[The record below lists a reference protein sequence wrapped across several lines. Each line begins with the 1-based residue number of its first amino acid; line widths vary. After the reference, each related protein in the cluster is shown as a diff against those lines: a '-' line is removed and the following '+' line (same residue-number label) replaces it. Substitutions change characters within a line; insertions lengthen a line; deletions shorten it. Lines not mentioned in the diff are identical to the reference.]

1 MSPSHSRIQADVT
14 SKESIEKLVEEIS
27 KEEKY
32 INLLSISLD
41 TYSWHAVNAAGIAG
55 PKASPTHTDGISPV
69 IVLTIASNLKE
80 TLWNNED
87 FAGWHDVFETNV
99 AAVYFVTVAFLP
111 LLQQAKKFK
120 PSVVN
125 IASMSG
131 ITKDSQNHF
140 AYKASKGA
148 ATHLVNM
155 MSAEFVDTG
164 IRVNGISPGYFPSEM
179 ISKKESDHRQ
189 KSQLRD
195 EYVQG
200 KGVPAG
206 RLGNELDMGSTIL
219 YLASRAG
226 EYLNGHVIVLDG
238 GWLFKH

>member
-1 MSPSHSRIQADVT
+1 MARRI
-14 SKESIEKLVEEIS
+14 
-27 KEEKY
+27 
-32 INLLSISLD
+32 
-41 TYSWHAVNAAGIAG
+41 
-55 PKASPTHTDGISPV
+55 
-69 IVLTIASNLKE
+69 
-80 TLWNNED
+80 
-87 FAGWHDVFETNV
+87 ETNV

-200 KGVPAG
+200 KGCLLDDWGMSWIWEVRYCIWRVG
-206 RLGNELDMGSTIL
+206 RENT
-219 YLASRAG
+219 
-226 EYLNGHVIVLDG
+226 
-238 GWLFKH
+238 

>member
-1 MSPSHSRIQADVT
+1 
-14 SKESIEKLVEEIS
+14 
-27 KEEKY
+27 
-32 INLLSISLD
+32 
-41 TYSWHAVNAAGIAG
+41 
-55 PKASPTHTDGISPV
+55 
-69 IVLTIASNLKE
+69 LKE

-111 LLQQAKKFK
+111 LLQQAKNFK

-140 AYKASKGA
+140 AYNASKGA

-179 ISKKESDHRQ
+179 TSKEESDHRQ
-189 KSQLRD
+189 KSRLGD

-200 KGVPAG
+200 KDVPAG

-219 YLASRAG
+219 YLASRGG

-238 GWLFKH
+238 GWLLKH